1 MKDCVS
7 ISLQTDPKRVKRALP
22 IILKTMK
29 QEDRV
34 MIIGV
39 TKSPFGE
46 QILHSSYCSPEND
59 QFPFSETTMLCTN
72 LLDKVANIL

>member
-1 MKDCVS
+1 MS
-7 ISLQTDPKRVKRALP
+7 ISLQTDPKRVNKALP
-22 IILKTMK
+22 KNLKTMK
-29 QEDRV
+29 QENRV

-46 QILHSSYCSPEND
+46 QILHSSYCFPEND

-72 LLDKVANIL
+72 LLDKVANVL